1 MASWSP
7 FSPSNPRASGQGVG
21 ERWRWCENLASEPGL
36 PAVVRDVGGV
46 AERFNAPVLKT
57 GVRKDSW
64 VRIPPPP
71 FLG

>member
-7 FSPSNPRASGQGVG
+7 FWHPNLRASGQGVG
-21 ERWRWCENLASEPGL
+21 ERWRSCENLASEPGL
-36 PAVVRDVGGV
+36 RGVVRDFGGV